1 MESISQTLQ
10 PNLEMLKWDFSK
22 RCEEHESYFLFDYND
37 NINSRCPVC
46 YCEGLT
52 KNVEQ
57 QEAERALDAER
68 LKKYNTLQKLSIIQ
82 DETLRG
88 VKFNNYKT
96 ILNTEEHKNK
106 GLAIDIFNRYR
117 NGEIFNLWIQ
127 GNTGVGKSHL
137 GMSILEELNESDAKH
152 RSCLFIDIARML
164 ELILDSFVNKESRYT
179 QAYFIGLLGK
189 VDFLVL
195 DDLGAETGDI
205 DSKKKASEYTSKVLR
220 SVVNSRQDKATIITT
235 NLPSVKLK
243 QMYDGKVISRMMR
256 GVEAI
261 VFKESIDK
269 RPSEVGF

>member
-10 PNLEMLKWDFSK
+10 TKLEMLNWDFNK
-22 RCEEHESYFLFDYND
+22 RCEKHESYFLFDYND
-37 NINSRCPVC
+37 NLNSRCPVC
-46 YCEGLT
+46 YCEGMT

-57 QEAERALDAER
+57 QEAEKALDAER
-68 LKKYNTLQKLSIIQ
+68 LKKYNTLKKLSILQ
-82 DETLRG
+82 DETLRAIRFSDY
-88 VKFNNYKT
+88 KPTNSEEENN
-96 ILNTEEHKNK
+96 KNE
-106 GLAIDIFNRYR
+106 AIDFFNRYR

-127 GNTGVGKSHL
+127 GLNTGVGKSHL
-137 GMSILEELNESDAKH
+137 GMSILEELNESDAKN

-164 ELILDSFVNKESRYT
+164 ELIHDSFDNKESHYT
-179 QAYFIGLLGK
+179 QAYFTDLLGK

-220 SVVNSRQDKATIITT
+220 SVMNSRQDKATIITT
-235 NLPSVKLK
+235 NLPSAKLK
-243 QMYDGKVISRMMR
+243 QMYDGKVMSRMMR
-256 GVEAI
+256 GVKSI